1 MLRPTRNVLDLLKD
15 WQAAGEPYVKV
26 VAPLAWP
33 RATTPAVAIAPLLHA
48 RTRDDV
54 PSDLGLASK
63 PIYLTISTET
73 LPVTVDALSS
83 SSSSGI
89 ISPTSLSSKT
99 AAVRGG
105 PVNSVDDDDDD
116 DDHDDDDDDDDAM
129 MMMISSS
136 NSGPSIDHQQL
147 KTELYILREQLR
159 RANNRY
165 DVLL

>member
-1 MLRPTRNVLDLLKD
+1 MKESD
-15 WQAAGEPYVKV
+15 GEE
-26 VAPLAWP
+26 
-33 RATTPAVAIAPLLHA
+33 
-48 RTRDDV
+48 
-54 PSDLGLASK
+54 DLGLHIASK

-116 DDHDDDDDDDDAM
+116 DDKQQQWSIHG
-129 MMMISSS
+129 SSAAQ
-136 NSGPSIDHQQL
+136 D
-147 KTELYILREQLR
+147 
-159 RANNRY
+159 RAT
-165 DVLL
+165 

>member
-1 MLRPTRNVLDLLKD
+1 MLRPTRNVLELLKD

-26 VAPLAWP
+26 VAPLTWP

-48 RTRDDV
+48 RDRDDV
-54 PSDLGLASK
+54 LSDLGLHIASK

-73 LPVTVDALSS
+73 LPVTVDALTSSSGSS

-99 AAVRGG
+99 AAVRRG
-105 PVNSVDDDDDD
+105 PVNSVVDDDDDD
-116 DDHDDDDDDDDAM
+116 DATM
-129 MMMISSS
+129 MLISS
-136 NSGPSIDHQQL
+136 NSGPSMDHQQL
-147 KTELYILREQLR
+147 KTELHSLREQLR

>member
-1 MLRPTRNVLDLLKD
+1 MLRPTRTVLDLLKD

-33 RATTPAVAIAPLLHA
+33 RATTTTTPAVAIAPLLHA

-63 PIYLTISTET
+63 PIYLTISTDT

-99 AAVRGG
+99 AAVRGE
-105 PVNSVDDDDDD
+105 PVSSVVV
-116 DDHDDDDDDDDAM
+116 DDHDDDDDDAT
-129 MMMISSS
+129 MMMISS
-136 NSGPSIDHQQL
+136 NSGPSMDHQQL
-147 KTELYILREQLR
+147 KTELHILREQLR

>member
-33 RATTPAVAIAPLLHA
+33 RTTTTPAVAIAPLLHA
-48 RTRDDV
+48 RARDDV
-54 PSDLGLASK
+54 PSDFGLHIASK

-83 SSSSGI
+83 SSSGI
-89 ISPTSLSSKT
+89 ISQTSLSSKT
-99 AAVRGG
+99 ATVRGG
-105 PVNSVDDDDDD
+105 PVNSVV
-116 DDHDDDDDDDDAM
+116 DDDDDDAT
-129 MMMISSS
+129 MMMISS
-136 NSGPSIDHQQL
+136 NSAPSMDHQQL
-147 KTELYILREQLR
+147 KAELHSLREQLR

>member
-33 RATTPAVAIAPLLHA
+33 RSTTPAVAIAPLLHA
-48 RTRDDV
+48 RARDDV
-54 PSDLGLASK
+54 PSDLGLYVASK

-83 SSSSGI
+83 NGSSSGI
-89 ISPTSLSSKT
+89 ISPTSLSFKT

-105 PVNSVDDDDDD
+105 LVNSIVDDDDI
-116 DDHDDDDDDDDAM
+116 DDDDAT
-129 MMMISSS
+129 MMMISS
-136 NSGPSIDHQQL
+136 NSGPSMDHQQL
-147 KTELYILREQLR
+147 KAELHSLREELR